1 MNFLMI
7 LIPLIIPFLYTSIG
21 GIRVAIIV
29 PLILILI
36 LVTQKKWE
44 IKNKKIFIIQIF
56 MLILMVSYALLTE
69 YYDNLFAFLIFFIL
83 SIVLSLKEIND
94 DELTRLMKIYV
105 FMGIFSAVGLII
117 QYFAYSMFG
126 LTFGTVILF
135 NNRTAFSFLWLDF
148 SFFSLYLASLVP
160 LIFFVFKKNYIKLL
174 FSLIVL
180 IASFITTARTGI
192 FSFFLFFMFY
202 VLYHAYRIFLTARL
216 SVNNAKIIFSILLIS
231 PLVLLCIPYIQSL
244 SNREITASDS
254 GRTEGYLS
262 AINYVE
268 NNLFFGYMF
277 DSDHYFNNINVLPH
291 NSILYIL
298 TMGGVVFLFLFC
310 IFLILIF
317 FYSKNK
323 FILSSILISLI
334 GTMFIPSFYSMYYL
348 GFLISASL
356 AYYNLDTTR
365 SN

>member
-1 MNFLMI
+1 MNFLTT

-21 GIRVAIIV
+21 GLRVAIIIPV
-29 PLILILI
+29 ILILT
-36 LVTQKKWE
+36 LATQKKWQ
-44 IKNKKIFIIQIF
+44 IKNKKILLIQSL
-56 MLILMVSYALLTE
+56 MLVLMVSYALLTG

-83 SIVLSLKEIND
+83 SIFLSLKSFND
-94 DELTRLMKIYV
+94 DELMKLMKIYV
-105 FMGIFSAVGLII
+105 LMGMFSAVGLII
-117 QYFAYSMFG
+117 QYFTYSILG
-126 LTFGTVILF
+126 VTFGTVILF

-174 FSLIVL
+174 LSLVVL
-180 IASFITTARTGI
+180 IASFITTARTGV
-192 FSFFLFFMFY
+192 FAFFLFFTFY
-202 VLYHAYRIFLTARL
+202 ILYHAYQIFLTGRL
-216 SVNNAKIIFSILLIS
+216 SLNNTKIIFSILLIS
-231 PLVLLCIPYIQSL
+231 PLVLLGIPYIQSL

-262 AINYVE
+262 ALNYVE

-277 DSDHYFNNINVLPH
+277 DSDNYFNNINVLPH

-298 TMGGVVFLFLFC
+298 TMGGIVFLLLFC
-310 IFLILIF
+310 IFLTLIF

-356 AYYNLDTTR
+356 AYYNLSTR
-365 SN
+365 NN